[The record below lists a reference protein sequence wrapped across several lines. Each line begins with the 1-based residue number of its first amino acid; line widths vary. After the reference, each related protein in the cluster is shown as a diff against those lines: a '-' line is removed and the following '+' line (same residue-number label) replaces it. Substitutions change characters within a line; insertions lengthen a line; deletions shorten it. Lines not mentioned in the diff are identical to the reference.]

1 MEVFSFILLIYYLW
15 STTVQDFAW
24 SAPTEAGLTDHAW
37 SLDELVRSLRQRKA
51 EAGSMSNTV
60 YMLWFEQERDDCDD
74 CELFEA
80 NGLSL
85 NGCHP
90 RRRHLLYLI
99 ASTFLLGT
107 RDARR
112 IRSGVRK
119 W

>member
-85 NGCHP
+85 EWMPSPAAPFAILNC
-90 RRRHLLYLI
+90 LYVS
-99 ASTFLLGT
+99 A
-107 RDARR
+107 
-112 IRSGVRK
+112 
-119 W
+119 WNP